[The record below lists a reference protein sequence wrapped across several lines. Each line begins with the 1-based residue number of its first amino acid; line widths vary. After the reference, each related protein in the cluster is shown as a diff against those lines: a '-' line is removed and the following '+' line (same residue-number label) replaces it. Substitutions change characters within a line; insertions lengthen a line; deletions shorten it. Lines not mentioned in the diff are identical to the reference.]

1 VTFTV
6 DTILYIGCEKT
17 RATWIGH
24 GFLKKYKGTFSVCVL
39 EIAVEGGIIAGQL

>member
-1 VTFTV
+1 MFMAH
-6 DTILYIGCEKT
+6 TILYTSCEKT